1 MESSLGDRLA
11 RLLGGSVVLPVDD
24 LEIDELIPQAIVRP
38 TERIQISE
46 LLLWASSE
54 HVSVLPKGGG
64 TRFNLGNVPRKADV
78 VLDLGAFDRLI
89 DYQPADMT
97 ATVEAGMTLA
107 TLQDRLAPGGE
118 FAPLESAQPRRSTIG
133 GVTTST

>member
-11 RLLGGSVVLPVDD
+11 SLLGGSVVLPVGD
-24 LEIDELIPQAIVRP
+24 LEIDELIPQVIVRP

-64 TRFNLGNVPRKADV
+64 TR
-78 VLDLGAFDRLI
+78 
-89 DYQPADMT
+89 
-97 ATVEAGMTLA
+97 
-107 TLQDRLAPGGE
+107 
-118 FAPLESAQPRRSTIG
+118 
-133 GVTTST
+133 